1 MPWPLTLAPTNE
13 AIRRENHAK
22 KNLNKAKKIRN
33 DLGGHARC
41 KDSITIKKAQD
52 FVRVGE
58 RGIELMVLTYLLLIY
73 RISSV
78 NDCTLQILSLSILV
92 LR

>member
-1 MPWPLTLAPTNE
+1 MRTSQLSDVKIMRKKTLT
-13 AIRRENHAK
+13 RK
-22 KNLNKAKKIRN
+22 KYRN
-33 DLGGHARC
+33 DLGGHAKC
-41 KDSITIKKAQD
+41 KDSITIEKVKD

-78 NDCTLQILSLSILV
+78 NGFTLRILSCSVLV
-92 LR
+92 LL